1 MGICLSNTNTLLLQD
16 EKAEEVVEQRES
28 FAADDGKKKKK
39 KMVRFQLQEDDS
51 TVGRGR
57 SDDHGVH
64 IQNMGICLS
73 NTNTL
78 LQAEKA
84 EEVVEQTESF
94 AADDDGKKKKMVRFK
109 LQEDDSTVGRGR
121 SDDHGVHIQN
131 MGICLSNTNT
141 LLQAEKAE
149 EVVEQTESFA
159 ADDDGKKKKKK
170 KKMVRFKLQE
180 DDSTVGRGRSDDRGD
195 SGSGVVRIRVVVT
208 LEELKQLLDCKDSF
222 KQSSVEQLVS
232 AMKLRGRRV
241 SADQV
246 DDGWRPA
253 LESIP
258 EDP

>member
-39 KMVRFQLQEDDS
+39 
-51 TVGRGR
+51 
-57 SDDHGVH
+57 
-64 IQNMGICLS
+64 
-73 NTNTL
+73 
-78 LQAEKA
+78 
-84 EEVVEQTESF
+84 
-94 AADDDGKKKKMVRFK
+94 
-109 LQEDDSTVGRGR
+109 
-121 SDDHGVHIQN
+121 
-131 MGICLSNTNT
+131 
-141 LLQAEKAE
+141 
-149 EVVEQTESFA
+149 
-159 ADDDGKKKKKK
+159 
-170 KKMVRFKLQE
+170 MVRFKLQE

-195 SGSGVVRIRVVVT
+195 SGSTGVVRIRVVVT

>member
-28 FAADDGKKKKK
+28 FAADDGK
-39 KMVRFQLQEDDS
+39 
-51 TVGRGR
+51 
-57 SDDHGVH
+57 
-64 IQNMGICLS
+64 
-73 NTNTL
+73 
-78 LQAEKA
+78 
-84 EEVVEQTESF
+84 
-94 AADDDGKKKKMVRFK
+94 KKKKMVRFK

-131 MGICLSNTNT
+131 MGICLSNTNM

-195 SGSGVVRIRVVVT
+195 SGSTGVVRIRVVVT

>member
-39 KMVRFQLQEDDS
+39 
-51 TVGRGR
+51 
-57 SDDHGVH
+57 
-64 IQNMGICLS
+64 
-73 NTNTL
+73 
-78 LQAEKA
+78 
-84 EEVVEQTESF
+84 
-94 AADDDGKKKKMVRFK
+94 MVRFK

-121 SDDHGVHIQN
+121 SDDH
-131 MGICLSNTNT
+131 
-141 LLQAEKAE
+141 
-149 EVVEQTESFA
+149 
-159 ADDDGKKKKKK
+159 
-170 KKMVRFKLQE
+170 
-180 DDSTVGRGRSDDRGD
+180 GD

>member
-94 AADDDGKKKKMVRFK
+94 AAVDDG
-109 LQEDDSTVGRGR
+109 
-121 SDDHGVHIQN
+121 
-131 MGICLSNTNT
+131 
-141 LLQAEKAE
+141 
-149 EVVEQTESFA
+149 
-159 ADDDGKKKKKK
+159 KKKKK